1 MITWNASIVGYRI
14 NLSKGLIKACVWI
27 NLEEEKK
34 LRHIKKTLFLWHN
47 VFVLDIKIYNL

>member
-34 LRHIKKTLFLWHN
+34 LRHIKKN
-47 VFVLDIKIYNL
+47 VIFMA